1 MPTIVF
7 ANPKGGTG
15 KTTSALLL
23 ATEIAA
29 SNSRVVVIDADP
41 NMPISEWAELGR
53 KPDNVEVIRETD
65 ERSLLKTID
74 AAAERAPFVI
84 IDNEGT
90 ASRITT
96 YAMSRA
102 DLVIIPMQGKQLDAR
117 NAART
122 VELIQNEEDAFRR
135 KIPHKVLITRTSPT
149 IRPKGLKSLQ
159 SQLEAHEV
167 PLFKTELL
175 ERVPFEAIMAYGGG
189 LDDLD
194 PKDVSGIDKAKANAI
209 AYMTEVLETL
219 RSQDTEAQPAAEVA

>member
-1 MPTIVF
+1 MPIIVF

-29 SNSRVVVIDADP
+29 SGSQATVIDADP
-41 NMPISEWAELGR
+41 NMPISEWAELGS
-53 KPDNVEVIRETD
+53 KPEGVTVVRETD
-65 ERSLLKTID
+65 ERSFIKTID
-74 AAAERAPFVI
+74 EAAARVPFVI

-90 ASRITT
+90 ASRLTT

-122 VELIQNEEDAFRR
+122 IELIQNEQAAFRR
-135 KIPHKVLITRTSPT
+135 EIPHKVLITRTSPT
-149 IRPKGLKSLQ
+149 IRPKGLKNLQ
-159 SQLEAHEV
+159 AELEAHSV
-167 PLFKTELL
+167 PMFRTELL

-189 LDDLD
+189 LDQLD
-194 PKDVSGIDKAKANAI
+194 PADVGGLAAAKANAL
-209 AYMTEVLETL
+209 AYLNEVMETL
-219 RSQDTEAQPAAEVA
+219 EALQQTSAQEVA